1 MIEEMIID
9 AIIVGLAF
17 MVAAIISGSY
27 AILTEPR
34 GKDYEVQ
41 H

>member
-9 AIIVGLAF
+9 AIIVGLVF

-27 AILTEPR
+27 AILTEPK
-34 GKDYEVQ
+34 GKVYD
-41 H
+41 